1 MARARLSRTLL
12 KHGGAMTA
20 SVTSVDVN
28 GDRPRH
34 GVSRYLLAI
43 GAVVMLAGL
52 LFGYDQGVISGAL
65 DGIKKSFHPSTF
77 VIEII
82 TSWVT
87 LGAMVGA
94 LVAGALT
101 ERLGRRFTILLSA
114 AIFVAGAL
122 LESLAPDTFVL
133 VVGRLVL
140 GAGVGIASVAAP
152 LYGAENAPAELRGR
166 FVSLYQMAVTIG
178 IFLAYFADY
187 LLISSDRWR
196 VMLGISVVPGVLLFI
211 AMLPLGD
218 SARWYMKVGR
228 RADAETVLRRAD
240 PHGDVEAQV
249 ADIEQ
254 SLAGDMQASW
264 SEVFAAQWRKPLIV
278 AAALAILQQLTGINA
293 VIYYANTIFAAAG
306 FNSPETQSLA
316 TLWAVGG
323 VNVFATLIAVLWVD
337 RFGRKP
343 LLLIGSS
350 GMFLSFLLL
359 SGAFFRLSKVT
370 ASSHAASHATTNA
383 GVFALVGMVVFIGSF
398 AFSLGPVV
406 WTVINEVFPSHVR
419 GRGVAVATAVNW
431 LAAWFVAQFFLTLVD
446 AITTQGTFLL
456 FAGFCALTFIF
467 VRWFVPETKGKTLEE
482 VQQIWSDPQALRQ
495 AISSWA

>member
-1 MARARLSRTLL
+1 
-12 KHGGAMTA
+12 
-20 SVTSVDVN
+20 
-28 GDRPRH
+28 
-34 GVSRYLLAI
+34 
-43 GAVVMLAGL
+43 
-52 LFGYDQGVISGAL
+52 
-65 DGIKKSFHPSTF
+65 
-77 VIEII
+77 
-82 TSWVT
+82 
-87 LGAMVGA
+87 
-94 LVAGALT
+94 
-101 ERLGRRFTILLSA
+101 
-114 AIFVAGAL
+114 
-122 LESLAPDTFVL
+122 VL

-152 LYGAENAPAELRGR
+152 LYGAENAPAQDRGR
-166 FVSLYQMAVTIG
+166 FVSMYQMAVTIG

-187 LLISSDRWR
+187 LLISSNRWR
-196 VMLGISVVPGVLLFI
+196 IMLGISVIPGVLLFL

-218 SARWYMKVGR
+218 SARWYLKVGR
-228 RADAETVLRRAD
+228 RADAEAVLKRVDPDAD
-240 PHGDVEAQV
+240 VQAQLTS
-249 ADIEQ
+249 IEQ
-254 SLAGDMQASW
+254 SVAGDVQASW
-264 SEVFAAQWRKPLIV
+264 GEVFAAQWRKPLVV
-278 AAALAILQQLTGINA
+278 AGGLAVLQQLTGINA

-323 VNVFATLIAVLWVD
+323 VNVLATLIAVIWVD

-350 GMFLSFLLL
+350 GMFASLLLL
-359 SGAFFRLSKVT
+359 SGAFFKLSKVT
-370 ASSHAASHATTNA
+370 ASTQSSHAPTNA

-431 LAAWFVAQFFLTLVD
+431 LAAWLVAQTFLTLVG

-467 VRWFVPETKGKTLEE
+467 VKWFVPETKGKTLEE
-482 VQQIWSDPQALRQ
+482 VQQMWTDPEALHQ
-495 AISSWA
+495 AITTWA

>member
-1 MARARLSRTLL
+1 MEVSMSSPGQSVAVARE
-12 KHGGAMTA
+12 
-20 SVTSVDVN
+20 
-28 GDRPRH
+28 RPERQRM
-34 GVSRYLLAI
+34 SRYLLAV
-43 GAVVMLAGL
+43 GLVVMLAGL

-87 LGAMVGA
+87 LGAM
-94 LVAGALT
+94 AGALAAGTLT
-101 ERLGRRFTILLSA
+101 EGMGRRFTILLSA

-122 LESLAPDTFVL
+122 LESLAPGTFVL

-152 LYGAENAPAELRGR
+152 LYGAENAPAEKRGR
-166 FVSLYQMAVTIG
+166 FVSMYQMAVTIG
-178 IFLAYFADY
+178 IFLAYWADY

-196 VMLGISVVPGVLLFI
+196 VMLGISVIPGVLLFI

-218 SARWYMKVGR
+218 SARWYLKVGR
-228 RADAETVLRRAD
+228 RNEAEAVIKRAD
-240 PHGDVEAQV
+240 PSSDVQAEV
-249 ADIEQ
+249 ASIEQ
-254 SLAGDMQASW
+254 SIAGDTQASW
-264 SEVFAAQWRKPLIV
+264 GEVFAAQWRKPLMV
-278 AAALAILQQLTGINA
+278 AGLLAILQQLTGINA

-323 VNVFATLIAVLWVD
+323 VNVFATLIAVIWVD

-343 LLLIGSS
+343 LLLIGSA
-350 GMFLSFLLL
+350 GMFASLLLL
-359 SGAFFRLSKVT
+359 SGSFFKLSKVT
-370 ASSHAASHATTNA
+370 ASTQSSHPPTNA
-383 GVFALVGMVVFIGSF
+383 GIFALVGMVIFIGSF

-431 LAAWFVAQFFLTLVD
+431 LAAWLVAQTFLSLVD

-456 FAGFCALTFIF
+456 FAGFCAITFAF
-467 VRWFVPETKGKTLEE
+467 VKWFVPETKGKTLEE
-482 VQQIWSDPQALRQ
+482 VQQMWSDPEALHQ
-495 AISSWA
+495 AITSWA